1 MELEPEDD
9 LSVLASG
16 LKLSSGEPAEEEE
29 EEEEEIFSGA
39 EDRSVATVLDYFAEY
54 SAAKERHDSG
64 ISGSP
69 VSISDA
75 EPLQDGAAKDTAP
88 PTAAVTVST
97 TAKDAVKDASA
108 EVKYAAGGSPEKKQK
123 AAAVSGPEGR
133 LKKRRSR
140 SQRRDDRSDR

>member
-9 LSVLASG
+9 LSVLASS
-16 LKLSSGEPAEEEE
+16 LKLSSGEPAE

-88 PTAAVTVST
+88 PTAAVTAST